1 MNSETN
7 DADRRKLE
15 NPANPR
21 INNPLI
27 RALREVYAAIGLK
40 PDHALRSA
48 LADYECQFEP
58 AIRCAA

>member
-21 INNPLI
+21 INNSLI